1 MNIVVTGA
9 NGFMGSYLVNV
20 LSQSNDS
27 VYSASRS
34 DSKKLKDLR
43 IKSKFFECDFANSD
57 SIKKMFSELQP
68 DIVYH
73 LAAQSNIPLS
83 WKDPDT
89 TFLVNINGTTSL
101 LEAARNS
108 KIDTKIHIVCSS
120 SEYGSVDKNDIPI
133 HEDVKFRPSSPYAVS
148 KVTQDMLGYS
158 YWKSYGMKITR
169 SRPFAIIGPGKIG
182 DALSDWVQNIVEI
195 ELDKKKELVT
205 GNLSATRDFLDVRDC
220 ATALVTIVNKG
231 QSGDVYNIC
240 SGVGTPLER
249 LIEILKS
256 FSKKPFNKIQDPN
269 RMRPSDDP
277 ILVGGNKKLKQL
289 GWNNDIPIEKTI
301 RDTLDFFRSNM
312 ES

>member
-9 NGFMGSYLVNV
+9 SGFIGSYLVNI

-27 VYSASRS
+27 VYSVSRS

-43 IKSKFFECDFANSD
+43 IKSKFFVCDFANSD

-68 DIVYH
+68 DVVYH

-83 WKDPDT
+83 WKDPTT
-89 TFLVNINGTTSL
+89 TFNVNINGTTSL

-108 KIDTKIHIVCSS
+108 KIDTKIHMVCSS
-120 SEYGSVDKNDIPI
+120 SEYGSVDKMDIPI

-182 DALSDWVQNIVEI
+182 DALSDWAQNIVEI
-195 ELDKKKELVT
+195 ESNRKEHLMT
-205 GNLSATRDFLDVRDC
+205 GNLSSIRDFLDVRDC
-220 ATALVTIVNKG
+220 TLALMKIVEKG
-231 QSGDVYNIC
+231 KVGEVYNVC
-240 SGVGTPLER
+240 SGIGIQLDK
-249 LIEILKS
+249 LIEILQR
-256 FSKKPFNKIQDPN
+256 FSKKPFNRIQDPQ
-269 RMRPSDDP
+269 RLRPSDDP
-277 ILVGGNKKLKQL
+277 VLIGKNEKLKQL
-289 GWNNDIPIEKTI
+289 EWTHKITIENTVKDILQFHRQI
-301 RDTLDFFRSNM
+301 
-312 ES
+312 